1 MLVMLALIACLMSEE
16 EENQKVAIRNDLEEA
31 YYIWCEGWKNLW
43 QDCMG
48 YKSEFTSRKGQW
60 NK

>member
-1 MLVMLALIACLMSEE
+1 MSEE